1 MMLMAG
7 PSQQHGWA
15 GHGHYAPLNIP
26 NIFKAAGI
34 NTRWIPGQDP
44 VFQVGLLYPSPP
56 SQSSPPSPP
65 PPPPPPPPAAYS
77 GAVKVK
83 KSIPKTQYSEYK
95 QSTRVELPAVP
106 PPYSGPPPTTPAPT
120 PTSTTTTT
128 TVRPTTTTGR
138 ALRYSPAPSYSRSPP
153 SYQYSGG
160 IGWRMRR
167 IHSLY
172 LIYRLRPALNIQTN
186 LRLHHQ

>member
-1 MMLMAG
+1 MSWPVLLNLMMMMTG
-7 PSQQHGWA
+7 PSQQFGWA

-56 SQSSPPSPP
+56 SQYSPP
-65 PPPPPPPPAAYS
+65 PAPAAPAAPAYS

-95 QSTRVELPAVP
+95 QSGRVEPPAVP
-106 PPYSGPPPTTPAPT
+106 PPYSGPPPSPSTPALT
-120 PTSTTTTT
+120 TTSTTTTT
-128 TVRPTTTTGR
+128 RPTTTTTTR
-138 ALRYSPAPSYSRSPP
+138 TLRYSPAAFYRQSPTPP
-153 SYQYSGG
+153 SYQYSAG
-160 IGWRMRR
+160 IE
-167 IHSLY
+167 
-172 LIYRLRPALNIQTN
+172 
-186 LRLHHQ
+186 